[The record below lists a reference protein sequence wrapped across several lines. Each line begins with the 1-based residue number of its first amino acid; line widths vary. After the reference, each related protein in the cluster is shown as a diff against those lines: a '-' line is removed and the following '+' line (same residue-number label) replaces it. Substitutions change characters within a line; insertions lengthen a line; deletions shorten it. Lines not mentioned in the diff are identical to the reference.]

1 MILKFLSR
9 KMALVLLLTAM
20 TGCTAIPDAG
30 TRLYVYNKMERIQIG
45 NTPEQVIYLMGSQP
59 DYVSSLKNGSDVF
72 DVWEYTVGNFLYSET
87 AVLLFK
93 NNRVFAIPQSQ
104 QDLVGI
110 LYSSGVLRDVEFWSN
125 EKLKDKTRNS

>member
-1 MILKFLSR
+1 MILKFLLR
-9 KMALVLLLTAM
+9 NTVFVLLAAFM
-20 TGCTAIPDAG
+20 AGCTSIPDVG
-30 TRLYVYNKMERIQIG
+30 TRVYVYNKMERIQIG

-93 NNRVFAIPQSQ
+93 NNRVFALPQSQ

-110 LYSSGVLRDVEFWSN
+110 LYSNGILRDVEFWS
-125 EKLKDKTRNS
+125 KDGLKARN

>member
-1 MILKFLSR
+1 MILKFSLR
-9 KMALVLLLTAM
+9 NTVFVLLTVFMA
-20 TGCTAIPDAG
+20 GCTSIPDVG
-30 TRLYVYNKMERIQIG
+30 TRVYVYNKMERIQIG

-59 DYVSSLKNGSDVF
+59 DYVSSLKNGADIF

-93 NNRVFAIPQSQ
+93 NNRVFALPQSQ

-110 LYSSGVLRDVEFWSN
+110 LYSNGILRDVEFWS
-125 EKLKDKTRNS
+125 KDGLKART

>member
-9 KMALVLLLTAM
+9 EMASVLLLVFM

-30 TRLYVYNKMERIQIG
+30 TRLYVYNKMDRIQIG

-59 DYVSSLKNGSDVF
+59 DYVSSLKNGADVF

-87 AVLLFK
+87 VVLLFK
-93 NNRVFAIPQSQ
+93 NNRVFALPQSQ

-110 LYSSGVLRDVEFWSN
+110 LYSNGILRDVEFWS
-125 EKLKDKTRNS
+125 KDRLKART